1 MSAVCPKEVINTV
14 AILLGLNA
22 ADFNLPAE
30 DGTGSPPVFFA
41 CRSLTPGSALS
52 CLQGLNANINVK
64 NYHEQARYILIYT
77 PFHYLL
83 SEDSKCND
91 LEELKHAMEVL
102 LQAKVSRTDRCSEGI
117 SGMDLLESL
126 VESKRQVARRVIINN
141 ENLENI
147 KEKSR
152 AEESKENVE
161 IKEEDDETKME
172 KSDSFK
178 TTESPSSIAVEEIET
193 ESENGSG
200 SLLDPTKPLID
211 IQSQDALL
219 RRLLIRQN
227 LQEFVLSQIAL
238 SQQMSRGFGGNH
250 TSPTAAASSS
260 HSANEAPSV
269 PRSYDNRPSVY
280 NRRISSEQAHLP
292 DGRLC
297 TRVPARRWSK
307 RDSDWANFQYTCD
320 YCPMFGDVR
329 KYRRKAELVRH
340 QALHFPEQARKFK
353 CALCNYSATRNEYL
367 KSHMSNRH
375 GIVHPKDCKRT
386 KHPSTPSLPSLDN
399 GLSFPSML

>member
-1 MSAVCPKEVINTV
+1 MFVYPKE
-14 AILLGLNA
+14 
-22 ADFNLPAE
+22 
-30 DGTGSPPVFFA
+30 
-41 CRSLTPGSALS
+41 
-52 CLQGLNANINVK
+52 
-64 NYHEQARYILIYT
+64 
-77 PFHYLL
+77 FHYIHIML
-83 SEDSKCND
+83 N
-91 LEELKHAMEVL
+91 
-102 LQAKVSRTDRCSEGI
+102 R
-117 SGMDLLESL
+117 
-126 VESKRQVARRVIINN
+126 KR
-141 ENLENI
+141 
-147 KEKSR
+147 
-152 AEESKENVE
+152 
-161 IKEEDDETKME
+161 
-172 KSDSFK
+172 
-178 TTESPSSIAVEEIET
+178 
-193 ESENGSG
+193 

-219 RRLLIRQN
+219 RRLLLRQN

-250 TSPTAAASSS
+250 TSPSAAASSS
-260 HSANEAPSV
+260 QSTNEVPSV

-307 RDSDWANFQYTCD
+307 RDSDWANFQFTCD
-320 YCPMFGDVR
+320 FCPMFGDVR

-353 CALCNYSATRNEYL
+353 CGLCNYSATRNEYL

-386 KHPSTPSLPSLDN
+386 KHTSSSPLPSLDN
-399 GLSFPSML
+399 GLSFPSMLSLTSSELPGCSSTPELNTDSMRQQHSEGQANKHGMSCSFKRSFSDLNSQQTVSSELSQSSPSLEHEPVKIEIMEN